1 MSAYDDNYYPD
12 PAEREELRDEDE
24 ILTDLMAEY
33 MLRREAGVVVIY
45 PDLLAR
51 AEEFGE
57 RVAANFETLVVY
69 WELKRIEGEA

>member
-1 MSAYDDNYYPD
+1 MPAYDDNYYPD
-12 PAEREELRDEDE
+12 PAEREELCEGDAV
-24 ILTDLMAEY
+24 LTDLMADY

>member
-12 PAEREELRDEDE
+12 PAEREELRDEDA
-24 ILTDLMAEY
+24 ILADLMAEY
-33 MLRREAGVVVIY
+33 MLRREAGVIIIY

-51 AEEFGE
+51 AEEFGD

-69 WELKRIEGEA
+69 WELKRAEGQA